1 MCREMPMRVMTFNIR
16 FENHQDGVRSWY
28 FRRQRVK
35 DLILGYAPD
44 IIGTQ
49 EGMWH
54 QLLYLRDHLEGYH
67 LHAPERVLDATC
79 QYPSL
84 FFDGNSLM
92 DRGGEEFWLSKN
104 PHIHRSKSW
113 DSAFPRMMGY
123 GKFEWKDGGDPLWV
137 AVTHLD
143 HAGGEAR
150 LQQARIIAKCLAEVG
165 GPAILMGDFND
176 RPGSPAHEVLTS
188 PETGLRDTWELL
200 DREEGEGS
208 FTHHGFTGVP
218 QNSRMDW
225 ILASSHFRVKRA
237 EIIRDHINGA
247 YPSDH
252 FPYMVDMELQP

>member
-1 MCREMPMRVMTFNIR
+1 MRVMTFNLR
-16 FENHQDGVRSWY
+16 FENHQDGARSWF
-28 FRRQRVK
+28 FRRERVK
-35 DLILGYAPD
+35 DLILHYAPD

-54 QLLYLRDHLEGYH
+54 QLLYLRDHLGGYH

-84 FFDGNSLM
+84 FFNGNSLRN
-92 DRGGEEFWLSKN
+92 RGGEEFWLSKD
-104 PHIHRSKSW
+104 PRIHRSKSW

-123 GKFEWKDGGDPLWV
+123 GKFEWRGGGDPLWV

-143 HAGGEAR
+143 HAGEEAR
-150 LQQARIIAKCLAEVG
+150 LQQARIIAQWLGEVE

-176 RPGSPAHEVLTS
+176 RPGSPAHQVLTA
-188 PETGLRDTWELL
+188 PETGLRDTWELAG
-200 DREEGEGS
+200 REEGEGS
-208 FTHHGFTGVP
+208 YTHHGFTGIP
-218 QNSRMDW
+218 QKSRMDW
-225 ILASSHFRVKRA
+225 ILVSSHFRVKRA

-252 FPYMVDMELQP
+252 FPYVADLEMTP